1 MSEHDDH
8 VLRAILDSI
17 DGVRDQVSVI
27 QRKLDEH
34 VQSEDDRYLRAFPDG
49 DLDGHRRAHAAQ
61 IRKAEEQAEFWR
73 KMRIKIGEM
82 TVWAVLVCLAAVL
95 AYYWNGHMPSS
106 AQINIPGAK

>member
-1 MSEHDDH
+1 MSDQQGE
-8 VLRAILDSI
+8 VLRAILTSV
-17 DGVRDQVSVI
+17 DGVRTEVAQI

-61 IRKAEEQAEFWR
+61 IRRAEEQAEFWR
-73 KMRIKIGEM
+73 RMRIKMGEM
-82 TVWAVLVCLAAVL
+82 TVWALLVCVAAIV

-106 AQINIPGAK
+106 AHINIPGAK